1 MSEWLG
7 VIIGPIIAGVA
18 AIVVGWFA
26 GKHNVSAKKIEGAT
40 PSYQALD
47 ARVEKLEGQVGK
59 LRNTVEHLE
68 DELEEAR
75 GLAKKQHD
83 FIENYI
89 PMDVKRPFS
98 LPPWLD

>member
-1 MSEWLG
+1 MPEWLG
-7 VIIGPIIAGVA
+7 ASIGPIIAGIA
-18 AIVVGWFA
+18 TIVVAWFA

-47 ARVEKLEGQVGK
+47 ARVEKLEGQVGN
-59 LRNTVEHLE
+59 LRSMVEHLE

-75 GLAKKQHD
+75 DLARKQHA

-89 PMDVKRPFS
+89 PINVKRPFS
-98 LPPWLD
+98 LPTWLD

>member
-1 MSEWLG
+1 MPDWLG
-7 VIIGPIIAGVA
+7 VSIGPIIAGIA

-59 LRNTVEHLE
+59 LRSMVEHLE
-68 DELEEAR
+68 DKLEEAR
-75 GLAKKQHD
+75 DLAKKQHA

-89 PMDVKRPFS
+89 PMDVERPFS
-98 LPPWLD
+98 LPPWLG